1 MKFKR
6 RLTTTSTP
14 DLVPMI
20 DVVFQLVV
28 FFLMSSTFV
37 VSPGI
42 ALQLPGSSTTEPVVT
57 SDAEALN
64 LYLYASGE
72 LFVGDVQFGF
82 DELDLFLKNQGFS
95 PTTRIT
101 IFAENT
107 VEYQLVIQLLDI
119 VRSNGFLQVAL
130 RANVLE

>member
-1 MKFKR
+1 MKFNR

-42 ALQLPGSSTTEPVVT
+42 ALQLPGSATTEPVVT
-57 SDAEALN
+57 EGVN
-64 LYLYASGE
+64 LYLYADGRLFFGE
-72 LFVGDVQFGF
+72 QPVTFQELE
-82 DELDLFLKNQGFS
+82 DELRSGRIPPTS
-95 PTTRIT
+95 PVSIL
-101 IFAENT
+101 AESSA
-107 VEYQLVIQLLDI
+107 EYQMVIRLLDI
-119 VRSNGFLQVAL
+119 ARGAGFFQIAL
-130 RANVLE
+130 RADVTD

>member
-1 MKFKR
+1 MKFNR
-6 RLTTTSTP
+6 RLTPTSTP

-57 SDAEALN
+57 EGVN
-64 LYLYASGE
+64 LYLYTDGR
-72 LFVGDVQFGF
+72 
-82 DELDLFLKNQGFS
+82 LFLGEQSITFQELEEELNSGRI
-95 PTTRIT
+95 PTTSPIS
-101 IFAENT
+101 ILAESSA
-107 VEYQLVIQLLDI
+107 EYQLVIELLDI
-119 VRSNGFLQVAL
+119 ARGAGFLQVAL
-130 RANVLE
+130 RADVNERQ